1 MPTFLRPNL
10 EDAFW
15 RSLESGSHLLIPGP
29 RRIGKTTLLKQALAR
44 PRFDFSPVYVF
55 VESVDSVDELYR
67 KLLSALLDQE
77 FVGRLSRAS
86 KRFSSWIRQIRIE
99 ELGSKIRFGAAEPL
113 DHLDEFVQ
121 FCKGLELDGRIL
133 LMVDELP
140 QAVENTLGS
149 KSEQERRE
157 AIRILQ
163 TLRDCRHDPALTEHI
178 QFVFAGSIGLENVA
192 ASLGATKH
200 INDLKTIRIPPLTPD
215 EGRAFLNAEL
225 TRLGLAHIPQQV
237 REHLLGRIGWDWLI
251 PIFIKRL
258 AEELAP
264 DASTADAVDQAFTTL
279 LTHQNL
285 FEHWYGRLRMTL
297 DPRELQLVKAMLGHA
312 ADPRNNGI
320 HSRSLTNL
328 AVEHGL
334 LEHQVNLVGILK
346 HDSYLNN
353 QEDPARYRFNSP
365 VIREWWWRNVAN

>member
-1 MPTFLRPNL
+1 MSTFPRPNL

-15 RSLESGSHLLIPGP
+15 RALESGSHLLLPGP
-29 RRIGKTTLLKQALAR
+29 RRIGKTTLLKQALAQ
-44 PRFDFSPVYVF
+44 PRTDFFPVYVF
-55 VESVDSVDELYR
+55 VESIDSVDELYR
-67 KLLSALLDQE
+67 KLLSSLLDQE

-86 KRFSSWIRQIRIE
+86 RRFSTWVGQIRIE
-99 ELGSKIRFGAAEPL
+99 EIGSKVRFGAVGPL
-113 DHLDEFVQ
+113 DHLDEFIR
-121 FCKGLELDGRIL
+121 FCRTLELDGRIL

-157 AIRILQ
+157 AIRMLQ
-163 TLRDCRHDPALTEHI
+163 TLRDCRHDPALTERI

-200 INDLKTIRIPPLTPD
+200 INDLTTVRIPPLTPD

-258 AEELAP
+258 AEELPP
-264 DASTADAVDQAFTTL
+264 DASTPDAVDQAFTTL

-297 DPRELQLVKAMLGHA
+297 DPGELQLVKAMLGYA

-334 LEHQVNLVGILK
+334 LEHQVDLVGILK
-346 HDSYLNN
+346 HDGYLNN

>member
-1 MPTFLRPNL
+1 MSTFLRPNL

-15 RSLESGSHLLIPGP
+15 RALESGSHLLIPGP

-44 PRFDFSPVYVF
+44 PGADFFPVYVF
-55 VESVDSVDELYR
+55 VESIDSVDELYR

-86 KRFSSWIRQIRIE
+86 RRFSAWVKRIRIE
-99 ELGSKIRFGAAEPL
+99 EIGAKVRFGAAGPV
-113 DHLDEFVQ
+113 DHLSEFAR
-121 FCKGLELDGRIL
+121 FCRGLELDGRIV

-157 AIRILQ
+157 AIRMLQ
-163 TLRDCRHDPALTEHI
+163 TLRDCRHDPSLVERI

-192 ASLGATKH
+192 ASLGASKH
-200 INDLKTIRIPPLTPD
+200 INDLKTLRIPPLTPD
-215 EGRAFLNAEL
+215 EGRSFLDLEL
-225 TRLGLAHIPQQV
+225 TRLGLADLPQEV

-251 PIFIKRL
+251 PIFIRRL
-258 AEELAP
+258 AEELPPNSATP
-264 DASTADAVDQAFTTL
+264 GAVDRAFTEL

-297 DPRELQLVKAMLGHA
+297 EPKELQFVKDVLGHA
-312 ADPRNNGI
+312 ADPRNNVI

-328 AVEHGL
+328 AVEHGV
-334 LEHQVNLVGILK
+334 LEQQVDLVGILK
-346 HDSYLNN
+346 HDGYLNN

>member
-1 MPTFLRPNL
+1 MSTFPRPKL

-15 RSLESGSHLLIPGP
+15 RALQSGSHLLIPGP

-44 PRFDFSPVYVF
+44 PSADFFPVYVF

-86 KRFSSWIRQIRIE
+86 KRFSNWVKQIRIE
-99 ELGSKIRFGAAEPL
+99 EIGSKVRFGASGPV
-113 DHLDEFVQ
+113 DHQDEFVR
-121 FCKGLELDGRIL
+121 FGRGLELDGRVV

-157 AIRILQ
+157 AIRMLQ
-163 TLRDCRHDPALTEHI
+163 TLRDCRHDPSLVERI

-192 ASLGATKH
+192 ASLGASKH
-200 INDLKTIRIPPLTPD
+200 INDLKTLRIPPLTPD
-215 EGRAFLNAEL
+215 EGRAFLDQEL
-225 TRLGLAHIPQQV
+225 PRLGLADLPREV

-258 AEELAP
+258 AEELPPEAATP
-264 DASTADAVDQAFTTL
+264 DAVDRAFSLL

-297 DPRELQLVKAMLGHA
+297 EPKELQLVKAVLGQA
-312 ADPRNNGI
+312 ADPHNNGI
-320 HSRSLTNL
+320 HSRSVTNL

-346 HDSYLNN
+346 HDGYLNN
-353 QEDPARYRFNSP
+353 QEDPVRYRFNSP

>member
-1 MPTFLRPNL
+1 MSTFPRPKL

-15 RSLESGSHLLIPGP
+15 RDLRSGSHLLIPGP
-29 RRIGKTTLLKQALAR
+29 RRIGKTTLLKQTLAR
-44 PRFDFSPVYVF
+44 PVAGFFPVYVF

-67 KLLSALLDQE
+67 KFLSALLDQR
-77 FVGRLSRAS
+77 FIDVLSRAS
-86 KRFSSWIRQIRIE
+86 QRFASWLQRIRIE
-99 ELGSKIRFGAAEPL
+99 EIGSKVRFGAPGQV
-113 DHLDEFVQ
+113 DHLAEFVQ
-121 FCKGLELDGRIL
+121 FCQDLELNGRIV

-140 QAVENTLGS
+140 QAVENTLGNR
-149 KSEQERRE
+149 SEQERRE

-163 TLRDCRHDPALTEHI
+163 TLRDCRHDPALTERV

-192 ASLGATKH
+192 ATLGASRH
-200 INDLKTIRIPPLTPD
+200 INDLKTLRIPPLTAD
-215 EGRAFLNAEL
+215 EGRIFLDQEL
-225 TRLGLAHIPQQV
+225 SRLGLAGLSPEV

-251 PIFIKRL
+251 PIFIRRL

-264 DASTADAVDQAFTTL
+264 GSAAPDAADQAFSAL

-297 DPRELQLVKAMLGHA
+297 EPRELQFVKAVLGHA

-320 HSRSLTNL
+320 HSRALTNL
-328 AVEHGL
+328 AVEHGVR
-334 LEHQVNLVGILK
+334 EHQVNLIGILK
-346 HDSYLNN
+346 HDGYLNN

>member
-1 MPTFLRPNL
+1 MSTFLRPNL
-10 EDAFW
+10 EDNFW
-15 RSLESGSHLLIPGP
+15 RALHSGSHLLIPGP

-44 PRFDFSPVYVF
+44 PSADFFPVYVF

-86 KRFSSWIRQIRIE
+86 NRFSSWVKQIRIE
-99 ELGSKIRFGAAEPL
+99 EIGSKVRFGASGPI
-113 DHLDEFVQ
+113 DHLGEFVQ
-121 FCKGLELDGRIL
+121 FCQGLELDGRIV

-149 KSEQERRE
+149 KSAQERTE
-157 AIRILQ
+157 AIRMLQ
-163 TLRDCRHDPALTEHI
+163 TLRDCRHDPHLGERI

-192 ASLGATKH
+192 ASLGASKH
-200 INDLKTIRIPPLTPD
+200 INDLKTLRIPPLTPD
-215 EGRAFLNAEL
+215 EGRAFLDQEL
-225 TRLGLAHIPQQV
+225 TRLDLADLPQVV

-251 PIFIKRL
+251 PIFIRRL
-258 AEELAP
+258 AEELPP
-264 DASTADAVDQAFTTL
+264 DASSPDAVDQAFTML

-297 DPRELQLVKAMLGHA
+297 DPRELQLVKAVLGYA

-346 HDSYLNN
+346 HDGYLNN